1 MRYECIATTT
11 ADLEEAVK
19 HGTQMLPHAKK
30 LYVKVE
36 PFADKRKQQQ
46 NRRYWAMLTEIEH
59 KLTIEGQQYGTGTW
73 HEYFKGTF
81 IGWEEKQMPDG
92 RVFAQ
97 PISSTDLTVKEFAA
111 YMERVENWAT
121 SLGVVFEELPEVG

>member
-36 PFADKRKQQQ
+36 PFADKRKTQQ
-46 NRRYWAMLTEIEH
+46 NRRYWAMLTEIEE
-59 KLTIEGQQYGTGTW
+59 KLQVEGQQYGTGTW
-73 HEYFKGTF
+73 HIYLRGTF
-81 IGWEEKQMPDG
+81 LGYEERQMPDG
-92 RVFAQ
+92 RTFAQ
-97 PISSTDLTVKEFAA
+97 PLSSADLTVKDFAR
-111 YMERVENWAT
+111 YMERVEAWAV
-121 SLGVVFEELPEVG
+121 SLGVVFEELPEVS